1 MSRCARQ
8 GIYGNPHVTG
18 CEQNHVMS
26 VTRVT
31 TGRPRRS
38 LDFPPRVRGEVRLGP
53 DTRRACASH
62 AWAGRGLY
70 RAIYDRVTGGR
81 DRLRRRRG
89 PSLSSV
95 RASATSMPESPS
107 QRDPDPPPPHDPPSH
122 SSAQLAA
129 LLAEALKDAD
139 SLRRELSAVKKRAED
154 LERRYHALAALS
166 DPKSP
171 QADTARIIHDFEQR
185 AVDAE
190 AARDDS
196 ESRKRLVLES
206 WHQLDRYLQTVE
218 LRAADARAGFAK
230 IIADGGAAPLV
241 LASIPLPGGLVPY
254 AYPAPGSMP
263 PPHSRTPY
271 PAGRP
276 SPHGHRSSHSQS
288 FPIALPPHPAPNAN
302 GRRPREESTDRS
314 GFVDTLAGQPPQK
327 KLKGFGDDR
336 RGRDERAA
344 YSESVSILF
353 FSVRCSPLTLPIRI
367 SLTCINV
374 ISPFLHRP

>member
-1 MSRCARQ
+1 
-8 GIYGNPHVTG
+8 
-18 CEQNHVMS
+18 
-26 VTRVT
+26 
-31 TGRPRRS
+31 
-38 LDFPPRVRGEVRLGP
+38 
-53 DTRRACASH
+53 
-62 AWAGRGLY
+62 
-70 RAIYDRVTGGR
+70 
-81 DRLRRRRG
+81 
-89 PSLSSV
+89 
-95 RASATSMPESPS
+95 MPESPS

-129 LLAEALKDAD
+129 LLADALKDAD
-139 SLRRELSAVKKRAED
+139 TLRRELQAAKKRAED

-171 QADTARIIHDFEQR
+171 HADTARIIHDFEQR

-196 ESRKRLVLES
+196 ESRRRLVLES

-230 IIADGGAAPLV
+230 ILADGATAPLV
-241 LASIPLPGGLVPY
+241 LTSIPLPGALLPY

-263 PPHSRTPY
+263 PPHNHASRTPY

-288 FPIALPPHPAPNAN
+288 FPMALPPHPTPNAN

-314 GFVDTLAGQPPQK
+314 GFVDALAGQPPQK

-344 YSESVSILF
+344 YSESVS
-353 FSVRCSPLTLPIRI
+353 FSSFPSCA
-367 SLTCINV
+367 
-374 ISPFLHRP
+374 RP